1 MAGLLLSRDAPVR
14 DVQLDDRTS
23 LGLNENNRTTRR
35 HKYTGKRHMAT
46 LLNSIAEHWTVW
58 FVTIVLIVAAVI
70 DGKILKVPNW
80 LTFPFIAC
88 GWMHWTIESGIQ
100 GLGWSLWGTFVGM
113 MLLLVL
119 RNVGGMGAGDVK
131 LLAGVGAW
139 LGAMITLKA
148 FAATCIVGG
157 IMAALDDLAK
167 RSLGKALRDG
177 SPNHSRMENRSKSK
191 QIGRNRTGT
200 QAKHVPAS
208 LWNPNGNR
216 IDRLLRICWNADLI
230 RGSETDQ

>member
-1 MAGLLLSRDAPVR
+1 
-14 DVQLDDRTS
+14 
-23 LGLNENNRTTRR
+23 
-35 HKYTGKRHMAT
+35 MAT
-46 LLNSIAEHWTVW
+46 LLNSIAENWTVW

-88 GWMHWTIESGIQ
+88 CWMHWTIEAGVSGF
-100 GLGWSLWGTFVGM
+100 GWSLWGTFVGM

-157 IMAALDDLAK
+157 IMAMWMIWRSGRWEKHYAMAHQIIHEWKTVRNPSKLAEIARERK
-167 RSLGKALRDG
+167 PSMYLLPYGIPMAIG
-177 SPNHSRMENRSKSK
+177 SIAYFGLAGM
-191 QIGRNRTGT
+191 
-200 QAKHVPAS
+200 
-208 LWNPNGNR
+208 
-216 IDRLLRICWNADLI
+216 LI
-230 RGSETDQ
+230 